1 MSTSDNEYSLKK
13 LLLYIYNA
21 FNNSN
26 IHELIKVIQNI
37 TNEYPNLE
45 KNNIY
50 YEYFIKL
57 VIISLVILPIVL
69 VVITLIILINKYLKI
84 KKHWWLNENET
95 TLHLHDT
102 NYDYIK
108 SIIKFNDN
116 IMFSKLSFIYAVL
129 IIYYIVFYIYL
140 KKKHWTNN
148 NLFIKLNKILTS
160 GNYLFIFMFIIIL
173 MYLLVNYYKF
183 INTYRNNNNINNIY
197 LKYLNK
203 DYIKI
208 ICNNFLDENGN
219 VNKICKLLKMPNEND
234 LNGYLRTLQLSKL
247 REEDIDLN
255 DDENKTYSNTQAN
268 KFLSALITHQYFI
281 SIYNNKHE
289 KCNSFKLDTLVNK
302 KLDNVFLCYSKD
314 IKYPF
319 EHNIEDSII
328 NKNMKQIYFNENYRV
343 FTKIIEKYI
352 SLNNDISKNIIEIK
366 KYNVDEKYLLLV
378 FLILLIIYISILY
391 FIILPNKHVD

>member
-1 MSTSDNEYSLKK
+1 MSTSDNEYSLKN

-173 MYLLVNYYKF
+173 MYLLVNYHKF

-268 KFLSALITHQYFI
+268 KFLSALITNQYFI

>member
-1 MSTSDNEYSLKK
+1 MSTSDNEYSLKN
-13 LLLYIYNA
+13 LLLYIYNT

-26 IHELIKVIQNI
+26 IHEFIKVIQNI
-37 TNEYPNLE
+37 ANEYPNLE
-45 KNNIY
+45 KSNIY
-50 YEYFIKL
+50 YQYFIKL

-140 KKKHWTNN
+140 KKNHWTNN
-148 NLFIKLNKILTS
+148 NLLNKILTS

-219 VNKICKLLKMPNEND
+219 VNKSCKLLKMPNEND

-255 DDENKTYSNTQAN
+255 DDENKTYSNTHAN

-319 EHNIEDSII
+319 ENNIEDSII

-391 FIILPNKHVD
+391 FIILPNKQVD

>member
-1 MSTSDNEYSLKK
+1 MSTLDNEYSLKN
-13 LLLYIYNA
+13 LLLYIYNT

-26 IHELIKVIQNI
+26 IHEFIKVIQNI
-37 TNEYPNLE
+37 ANEYPNLE
-45 KNNIY
+45 KSNIY
-50 YEYFIKL
+50 YQYFIKL

-140 KKKHWTNN
+140 KKNHWTNN
-148 NLFIKLNKILTS
+148 NLLNKILTS

-183 INTYRNNNNINNIY
+183 INTYHNNNNINNIY

-219 VNKICKLLKMPNEND
+219 VNKSCKLLKMPNEND

-391 FIILPNKHVD
+391 FIILPNKQVD

>member
-1 MSTSDNEYSLKK
+1 MSTSDNEYSLKN

-173 MYLLVNYYKF
+173 MYLLDNYYKF

-268 KFLSALITHQYFI
+268 KFLSALITNQYFI

>member
-1 MSTSDNEYSLKK
+1 MSTSDNEYSLKN
-13 LLLYIYNA
+13 LLLYIYNT

-26 IHELIKVIQNI
+26 IHEFIKVIQNI
-37 TNEYPNLE
+37 ANEYPNLE
-45 KNNIY
+45 KSNIY
-50 YEYFIKL
+50 YQYFIKL

-140 KKKHWTNN
+140 KKNHWTNN
-148 NLFIKLNKILTS
+148 NLLNKILTS

-183 INTYRNNNNINNIY
+183 INTYHNNNNINNIY

-219 VNKICKLLKMPNEND
+219 VNKSCKLLKMPNEND

-247 REEDIDLN
+247 REEDINLN

-391 FIILPNKHVD
+391 FIILPNKQVD

>member
-1 MSTSDNEYSLKK
+1 MSTSDNEYSLKN
-13 LLLYIYNA
+13 LLLYIYNT

-26 IHELIKVIQNI
+26 IHEFIKVIQNI
-37 TNEYPNLE
+37 ANEYPNLE
-45 KNNIY
+45 KSNIY
-50 YEYFIKL
+50 YQYFIKL

-140 KKKHWTNN
+140 KKNHWTNN
-148 NLFIKLNKILTS
+148 NLLNKILTS

-219 VNKICKLLKMPNEND
+219 VNKSCKLLKMPNEND

-366 KYNVDEKYLLLV
+366 KYNVDEKYLLLL

-391 FIILPNKHVD
+391 FIILPNKQVD

>member
-1 MSTSDNEYSLKK
+1 MSTSDNEYSLKN
-13 LLLYIYNA
+13 LLLYIYNT

-26 IHELIKVIQNI
+26 IHEFIKVIQNI
-37 TNEYPNLE
+37 ANQYPNLE
-45 KNNIY
+45 KSNIY
-50 YEYFIKL
+50 YQYFIKL

-140 KKKHWTNN
+140 KKNHWTNN
-148 NLFIKLNKILTS
+148 NLLNKILTS

-183 INTYRNNNNINNIY
+183 INTYHNNNNINNIY

-219 VNKICKLLKMPNEND
+219 VNKSCKLLKMPNEND

-391 FIILPNKHVD
+391 FIILPNKQVD

>member
-1 MSTSDNEYSLKK
+1 MSTSDNEYSLKN
-13 LLLYIYNA
+13 LLLYIYNT

-140 KKKHWTNN
+140 KKNHWTNN
-148 NLFIKLNKILTS
+148 NLLNKILTS

-219 VNKICKLLKMPNEND
+219 VNKSCKLLKMPNEND
-234 LNGYLRTLQLSKL
+234 LNSYLRTLQLSKL

>member
-1 MSTSDNEYSLKK
+1 MSTSDNEYSLKN
-13 LLLYIYNA
+13 LLLYIYNT

-26 IHELIKVIQNI
+26 IHEFIKVIQNI
-37 TNEYPNLE
+37 ANEYPNLE
-45 KNNIY
+45 KSNIY
-50 YEYFIKL
+50 YQYFIKL

-140 KKKHWTNN
+140 KKNHWTNN
-148 NLFIKLNKILTS
+148 NLLNKILTS

-219 VNKICKLLKMPNEND
+219 VNKSCKLLKMPNEND
-234 LNGYLRTLQLSKL
+234 LNSYLRTLQLSKL

-391 FIILPNKHVD
+391 FIILPNKQVD

>member
-1 MSTSDNEYSLKK
+1 MSTSDNEYSLKN
-13 LLLYIYNA
+13 LLLYIYNT

-37 TNEYPNLE
+37 ANEYPKLE
-45 KNNIY
+45 KSNIY
-50 YEYFIKL
+50 YQYFIKL

-102 NYDYIK
+102 NYDYIN

-140 KKKHWTNN
+140 KKNHWTNN
-148 NLFIKLNKILTS
+148 NLLNKILTS

-219 VNKICKLLKMPNEND
+219 VNKSCKLLKMPNEND

-391 FIILPNKHVD
+391 FIILPNKQVD

>member
-1 MSTSDNEYSLKK
+1 MSTSDNEYSLKN

-268 KFLSALITHQYFI
+268 KFLSALITNQYFI

>member
-1 MSTSDNEYSLKK
+1 MSTSDNEYSLKN

-116 IMFSKLSFIYAVL
+116 IRFSKLSFIYAVL

-268 KFLSALITHQYFI
+268 KFLSALITNQYFI

>member
-1 MSTSDNEYSLKK
+1 MSTSDNEYSLKN
-13 LLLYIYNA
+13 LLLYIYNT

-26 IHELIKVIQNI
+26 IHEFIKVIQNI
-37 TNEYPNLE
+37 ANEYPNLE
-45 KNNIY
+45 KSNIY
-50 YEYFIKL
+50 YQYFIKL

-140 KKKHWTNN
+140 KKNHWTNN
-148 NLFIKLNKILTS
+148 NLLNKILTS

-219 VNKICKLLKMPNEND
+219 VNKSCKLLKMPNEND

-391 FIILPNKHVD
+391 FIILPNKQVD

>member
-1 MSTSDNEYSLKK
+1 
-13 LLLYIYNA
+13 
-21 FNNSN
+21 
-26 IHELIKVIQNI
+26 
-37 TNEYPNLE
+37 
-45 KNNIY
+45 
-50 YEYFIKL
+50 
-57 VIISLVILPIVL
+57 
-69 VVITLIILINKYLKI
+69 
-84 KKHWWLNENET
+84 
-95 TLHLHDT
+95 
-102 NYDYIK
+102 
-108 SIIKFNDN
+108 
-116 IMFSKLSFIYAVL
+116 
-129 IIYYIVFYIYL
+129 
-140 KKKHWTNN
+140 
-148 NLFIKLNKILTS
+148 
-160 GNYLFIFMFIIIL
+160 

-268 KFLSALITHQYFI
+268 KFLSALITNQYFI

>member
-1 MSTSDNEYSLKK
+1 MSTSDNEYSLKN
-13 LLLYIYNA
+13 LLLYIYNT

-37 TNEYPNLE
+37 ANEYPNLE
-45 KNNIY
+45 KSNIY
-50 YEYFIKL
+50 YQYFIKL

-140 KKKHWTNN
+140 KKNHWTNN
-148 NLFIKLNKILTS
+148 NLLNKILTS

-219 VNKICKLLKMPNEND
+219 VNKSCKLLKMPNEND
-234 LNGYLRTLQLSKL
+234 LNSYLRTLQLSKL

-391 FIILPNKHVD
+391 FIILPNKQVD

>member
-1 MSTSDNEYSLKK
+1 MSTSDNEYSLKN
-13 LLLYIYNA
+13 LLLYIYNT

-26 IHELIKVIQNI
+26 IHEFIKVIQNI
-37 TNEYPNLE
+37 ANEYPNLE
-45 KNNIY
+45 KSNIY
-50 YEYFIKL
+50 YQYFIKL

-140 KKKHWTNN
+140 KKNHWTNN
-148 NLFIKLNKILTS
+148 NLLNKILTS

-183 INTYRNNNNINNIY
+183 INTYHNNNNINNIY

-219 VNKICKLLKMPNEND
+219 VNKSCKLLKMPNEND

-391 FIILPNKHVD
+391 FIILPNKQVD

>member
-1 MSTSDNEYSLKK
+1 MSTSDNEYSLKN
-13 LLLYIYNA
+13 LLLYIYNT

-26 IHELIKVIQNI
+26 IHEFIKVIQNI
-37 TNEYPNLE
+37 ANEYPNLE
-45 KNNIY
+45 KSNIY
-50 YEYFIKL
+50 YQYFIKL

-140 KKKHWTNN
+140 KKNHWTNN
-148 NLFIKLNKILTS
+148 NLLNKILTS

-183 INTYRNNNNINNIY
+183 INTYHNNNNINNIY

-219 VNKICKLLKMPNEND
+219 VNKSCKLLKMPNEND

-255 DDENKTYSNTQAN
+255 DDENKTYSNKQAN

-391 FIILPNKHVD
+391 FIILPNKQVD

>member
-1 MSTSDNEYSLKK
+1 MSTSDNEYSLKN

-140 KKKHWTNN
+140 KKKNWTNN

-268 KFLSALITHQYFI
+268 KFLSALITNQYFI